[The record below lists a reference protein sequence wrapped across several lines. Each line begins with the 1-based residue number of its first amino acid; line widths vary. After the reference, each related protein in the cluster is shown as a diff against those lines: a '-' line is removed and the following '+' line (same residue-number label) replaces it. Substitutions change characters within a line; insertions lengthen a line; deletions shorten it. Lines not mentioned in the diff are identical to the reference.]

1 MLQELYLLT
10 CIKGTKKFDFLNI
23 GSGRAVS
30 IKKLVKTLKKIVF
43 FKETYEMKKNSG
55 FTKRVLDMK
64 NTRKTLNFRPY
75 YSLYE
80 GLHET
85 WNWYLKIKIGLR
97 KKKLLYMKKK
107 IKNLKSILI
116 NFEKD
121 IKIIM
126 KRKNQSSDPSFR

>member
-1 MLQELYLLT
+1 
-10 CIKGTKKFDFLNI
+10 
-23 GSGRAVS
+23 
-30 IKKLVKTLKKIVF
+30 
-43 FKETYEMKKNSG
+43 MKKNSG

-85 WNWYLKIKIGLR
+85 WNWYLKNKNESRKEKIT
-97 KKKLLYMKKK
+97 LYEKK

-121 IKIIM
+121 IKNNYEKGKSKLRSIFQVIT
-126 KRKNQSSDPSFR
+126 KYL